1 MKEKKIGLIL
11 VQINEAH
18 STLWPNGLKNTP
30 LPQKSFEERVDRAN
44 KFVTEEKCPFDVF
57 IDDWENNFD
66 NKFRAWPDKYY
77 CVDDQLKI
85 IETSSYGTKKDA
97 LIDKDCLDLIKELLQ

>member
-18 STLWPNGLKNTP
+18 STLWPTGLKETP
-30 LPQKSFEERVDRAN
+30 FPQKSFEERVERAN
-44 KFVTEEKCPFDVF
+44 KFVKEENCPFKVLVDS
-57 IDDWENNFD
+57 WNNSFD

-77 CVDDQLKI
+77 CVDSNKKI
-85 IETSSYGTKKDA
+85 IETSSYGSKKDA
-97 LIDKDCLDLIKELLQ
+97 LIDKDCLELIKELIQ

>member
-1 MKEKKIGLIL
+1 MKEKNIGMIL

-30 LPQKSFEERVDRAN
+30 LPQKSFEERVERAN
-44 KFVTEEKCPFDVF
+44 NFFREDNCPFIVL

-77 CVDDQLKI
+77 CVNKDLKI
-85 IETSSYGTKKDA
+85 IETSSYGNKKDA
-97 LIDKDCLDLIKELLQ
+97 LINKDCLDLIEELLQ